1 MLNALSKS
9 RNSSVSGSLRVPLAD
24 AMSSLSEI
32 AKDQKPPFANLYGV
46 KHVADNACKACI
58 LCFKPTNAVLITA
71 DKKDWFYVCTVHLK
85 DKNFAK
91 LVYCDALGKDTE
103 AEWRKLC
110 GTVESLQ
117 RELHKIEKKE
127 KDRLVKEKSWL
138 TVIPGWGGKKDE
150 PLKDEKEEEGK
161 EKEKKAG
168 EKSESTHESEKIS
181 RSKELVTSEL
191 QEVEQRLTAFE
202 RENIKYRLENVFY
215 RGRLLQNYKRKKQA
229 EIEQKLS
236 AGTLFPSLDGL
247 SSLKN

>member
-9 RNSSVSGSLRVPLAD
+9 RDSLVSGSLRVPLAD
-24 AMSSLSEI
+24 SMSSSSET
-32 AKDQKPPFANLYGV
+32 AKGQKPPFANLYGV
-46 KHVADNACKACI
+46 KHVADNSCKACI
-58 LCFKPTNAVLITA
+58 LCFKPTNTVLITG
-71 DKKDWFYVCTVHLK
+71 DKKDWFYVCTVHLT

-127 KDRLVKEKSWL
+127 RDKLIKEKSWL
-138 TVIPGWGGKKDE
+138 TVIPSWGGKKDE
-150 PLKDEKEEEGK
+150 PSKDEKKEEGK
-161 EKEKKAG
+161 ENEKKTG
-168 EKSESTHESEKIS
+168 EESGSKRENEKIT

-191 QEVEQRLTAFE
+191 QEVEQKLTAFE
-202 RENIKYRLENVFY
+202 RENIKYRLEKVFY
-215 RGRLLQNYKRKKQA
+215 RGRLLQDYKRKKQA
-229 EIEQKLS
+229 EIEQKLA